1 MFGIRLILCL
11 ALQFTLGVLDK
22 KVSAV
27 PCDTTVRVTVDFSYP
42 CAVVLNNEALLEK
55 PKHG

>member
-22 KVSAV
+22 KVS
-27 PCDTTVRVTVDFSYP
+27 DTTVRVTVDFSYL
-42 CAVVLNNEALLEK
+42 CAVVLNDEALLEK